1 MVKICFAIA
10 YILFIFIIVTLCY
23 YLGYIMGK
31 RAGEEQA
38 LIDRLSEQGEIDR
51 LTEAFQRTAG
61 YLATYDKIKKA
72 LEKIKQGE

>member
-10 YILFIFIIVTLCY
+10 YILFILIIVTLCY
-23 YLGYIMGK
+23 YLGYMVGK

-38 LIDRLSEQGEIDR
+38 LKDILSEQGTVDR
-51 LTEAFQRTAG
+51 LANAFLRVNNS
-61 YLATYDKIKKA
+61 LFTYDEINKE